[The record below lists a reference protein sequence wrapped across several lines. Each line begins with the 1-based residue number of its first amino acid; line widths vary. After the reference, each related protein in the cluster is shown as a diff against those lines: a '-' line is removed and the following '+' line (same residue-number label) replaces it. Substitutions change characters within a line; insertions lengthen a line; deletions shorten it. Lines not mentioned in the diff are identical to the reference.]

1 MVSFL
6 VRKTF
11 SGNLNEAISFAE
23 IDVTLKVMSL
33 SINEITSFGFSRNI
47 FLQRKSS
54 LTLMGAMSKAIG

>member
-33 SINEITSFGFSRNI
+33 SINEIASFGF
-47 FLQRKSS
+47 
-54 LTLMGAMSKAIG
+54 